1 MKFAQFRL
9 HPVILNY
16 NYFVYNS
23 VAALI
28 NCWFFSSLNS
38 TGRGR
43 GRGRGSLFF
52 KNANAHKNV
61 IIEWSLT
68 TLYYKMRQVLLQNAT
83 GIITICDRSLLQNTS
98 RFLLQNA
105 TFITNCESAM
115 RNMLQR
121 YMFPVFT
128 QLSIHYRCHFTFSYQ
143 LIYSFQEI

>member
-1 MKFAQFRL
+1 MIFMKFVQFRL

-52 KNANAHKNV
+52 KNANTHKNV
-61 IIEWSLT
+61 IIEWPLM
-68 TLYYKMRQVLLQNAT
+68 TLYYKMRQVLLQYAT
-83 GIITICDRSLLQNTS
+83 VILLQNATEVYYKM
-98 RFLLQNA
+98 RHDFYYKMRRLLQNA
-105 TFITNCESAM
+105 TFITNCESTM
-115 RNMLQR
+115 LNFFSRNIEKKNQKDLFR
-121 YMFPVFT
+121 FF
-128 QLSIHYRCHFTFSYQ
+128 
-143 LIYSFQEI
+143 